1 MACNYQ
7 AFPLFF
13 QLVFSRGW
21 DSLMKMEKK
30 WITLPN
36 SGIFGDRNNNFEQFP
51 FFSSY
56 YYFIEIYVTAL
67 DEYYFRSWKGWV
79 ESSII
84 FS

>member
-30 WITLPN
+30 WSTLPN
-36 SGIFGDRNNNFEQFP
+36 NGLFGDWNNNFERFP
-51 FFSSY
+51 FLSCY
-56 YYFIEIYVTAL
+56 YYFTEIYVTTL
-67 DEYYFRSWKGWV
+67 DEYDFCSWKGWV